1 MHPLRSLLD
10 EGDTFLA
17 SGQLFRFSYGGGDGN
32 DVVLYAVPEPNGALL
47 SLVAGGVWARRAGGA
62 SQSPSIGDERITRRV
77 AAGFSLQTLHLT
89 RSGSLLAC
97 EPFPRLRAIFPA
109 QHVCLFMSE
118 SALAA
123 SGGASPQVSTIA
135 EAVIRIA
142 GNSQDGIQAIGG
154 FLARLAGR
162 SEQEVMTFMTIP
174 STISGGPSIFQVR
187 IGSGEVLSAGDEC
200 DVLLAFY
207 QHSYEGHISA
217 VKKGGIVL
225 YDTGH
230 VQPNPDWQTTY
241 HHVGVPISGETV
253 EAVGGTGRDK
263 GKNVYALGLIAR
275 MFDLNVPKL
284 KKLIEERFTG
294 KDPAVAQ
301 NAITCFQA
309 GYGHRIQGLMQAFQ
323 FHPGDKAGRDQV
335 VMSGNEALAYGILA
349 AGVRFGAGY
358 PITPWSDIME
368 LLRRELPKYG
378 GTFVQTEDEI
388 AAISMA
394 LGASYA
400 GRVAVTGS
408 SGPGISL
415 KTEALGWAS
424 MAEMPIVII
433 DVQRGGPSTGMPTNV
448 EQSDLNIACF
458 GGHGDSPRVVVAPAS
473 VEDCFYTAIEA
484 VNIARKYSTPV
495 VLLTD
500 QGIATRIEAFRYPD
514 LEHVCQ
520 DISPD
525 LTPVGDHKPYDLEAP
540 DGVTRHLAPGTR
552 VASGKYPVVTGLEH
566 DELGHPTGS
575 GKVHMAMMS
584 KRRNKLRKLAEE
596 LPLPEIF
603 GAPEGHVLL
612 VGWGSSRGP
621 IQEAVKQARSHGE
634 AISSL
639 HLKHLNPLPNGLEKI
654 FSGFTHVVVVELND
668 EGLYGFGQLAG
679 ILRARFCDP
688 RIRGVT
694 KTDGLTW
701 KVREILD
708 RVMRLTK

>member
-1 MHPLRSLLD
+1 MSDSAVGTALD
-10 EGDTFLA
+10 
-17 SGQLFRFSYGGGDGN
+17 
-32 DVVLYAVPEPNGALL
+32 
-47 SLVAGGVWARRAGGA
+47 
-62 SQSPSIGDERITRRV
+62 
-77 AAGFSLQTLHLT
+77 
-89 RSGSLLAC
+89 SGS
-97 EPFPRLRAIFPA
+97 R
-109 QHVCLFMSE
+109 
-118 SALAA
+118 
-123 SGGASPQVSTIA
+123 VSKIS

-187 IGSGEVLSAGDEC
+187 IGSGEVLSAGDEA
-200 DVLLAFY
+200 DVLLCFY
-207 QHSYEGHISA
+207 DHSYANHVSSL
-217 VKKGGIVL
+217 KRGGIVL
-225 YDTGH
+225 YDSDH
-230 VQPNPDWQTTY
+230 VKPAEDLLGTY
-241 HHVGVPISGETV
+241 HHVGVPISSLTV
-253 EAVGGTGRDK
+253 EAIGGTGRDK
-263 GKNVYALGLIAR
+263 GKNIYSLGLIAR

-284 KKLIEERFTG
+284 TKLIEERFGG
-294 KDPAVAQ
+294 KDPTVVQ
-301 NAITCFQA
+301 NALACFNS
-309 GYGHRIQGLMQAFQ
+309 GYGHQIQGLWQTFQ
-323 FHPGDKAGRDQV
+323 FEHAALSGQAQV
-335 VMSGNEALAYGILA
+335 VMSGNEALAFGIIA

-394 LGASYA
+394 IGGSYA

-424 MAEMPIVII
+424 MAEMPVVII

-458 GGHGDSPRVVVAPAS
+458 GGHGDSPRVVLAPAS

-495 VLLTD
+495 IILTD
-500 QGIATRIEAFRYPD
+500 QGIATRIEAFPYPD
-514 LEHVCQ
+514 LEKVCQ

-525 LTPVGDHKPYDLEAP
+525 FSPVADHKPYDLAAA

-575 GKVHMAMMS
+575 GKLHMQMNA
-584 KRRNKLRKLAEE
+584 KRRNKLKKLAEQ
-596 LPLPEIF
+596 LPAPEVF

-612 VGWGSSRGP
+612 VGWGSTKGP
-621 IQEAVKQARSHGE
+621 IEEAVKQARLHGE
-634 AISSL
+634 AISGM
-639 HLKHLNPLPNGLEKI
+639 HLKYLNPLPNGLEKI

-668 EGLYGFGQLAG
+668 EGLYGYGQLAA
-679 ILRARFCDP
+679 ILRARYTDA
-688 RIRGVT
+688 RIRSVT

-701 KVREILD
+701 KVKEILQ
-708 RVMRLTK
+708 RTISLTK